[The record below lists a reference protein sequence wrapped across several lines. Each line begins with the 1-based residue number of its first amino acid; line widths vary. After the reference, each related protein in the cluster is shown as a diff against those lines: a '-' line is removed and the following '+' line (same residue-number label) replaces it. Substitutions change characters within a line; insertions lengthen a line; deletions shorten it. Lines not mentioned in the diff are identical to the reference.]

1 MDYKGIEAGGEGIGL
16 TAFFAAGHDGG
27 VEALTEAGGE
37 IVDLMG
43 AVDLDGLAGGRERDF
58 AVVAVFEMG
67 LQFAARLHGDFVV
80 DQVVKQS
87 EKFCAGHFST
97 PFFRRK

>member
-1 MDYKGIEAGGEGIGL
+1 MRTKWPDRAL
-16 TAFFAAGHDGG
+16 TALFAAGHDGG
-27 VEALTEAGGE
+27 VEALAEAGGE
-37 IVDLMG
+37 IVDLMRP
-43 AVDLDGLAGGRERDF
+43 VDLNGLAGGGESDF
-58 AVVAVFEMG
+58 AVIAALEMG
-67 LQFAARLHGDFVV
+67 LQFAASLNGNLVV